1 LKSGERG
8 IEWDITIAIPPPPQ
22 NGRATSP
29 VRKHLAPEAGITQS
43 HAQLV
48 VKRILVVED
57 EPLIALELASIF
69 ESAGATGISPASSL
83 TAARELLKNQ
93 TPDAALL
100 DVNVAGERV
109 ENSPQRSCDR
119 TRHLRF

>member
-1 LKSGERG
+1 MGYHYCDPAAPTERSRG
-8 IEWDITIAIPPPPQ
+8 LTGAQ
-22 NGRATSP
+22 
-29 VRKHLAPEAGITQS
+29 APGTGGGDHTEPR
-43 HAQLV
+43 
-48 VKRILVVED
+48 RILVVED

-69 ESAGATGISPASSL
+69 ESAGATVISPASSL